1 MELFIS
7 VLLIVAAY
15 LIGSVP
21 WGVLLGRL
29 FRGVDVRSHG
39 SGSTGAT
46 NALRVLGWKFSVAV
60 FALDFAKG
68 LIPVILGRVI
78 GLDVWVVAVVGV
90 AAVVGHCWSPFIG
103 FKGGKG
109 MATSGGAAIGMFPF
123 LLVIIGVMAGI
134 VALTRYVSLASLAA
148 ATVGPLLVLTAATYG
163 DVPWPWVLATATMG
177 LLIVGKHRGNIER
190 LLAGT
195 ERRFGDRAV

>member
-1 MELFIS
+1 MELVIS
-7 VLLIVAAY
+7 VLLIAAAY

-21 WGVLLGRL
+21 WGVLLGRV
-29 FRGVDVRSHG
+29 FKGVDVRSHG
-39 SGSTGAT
+39 SGATGAT

-60 FALDFAKG
+60 FTLDFAKG
-68 LIPVILGRVI
+68 LLPVILGRVI
-78 GLDVWVVAVVGV
+78 GLDVWVVAIVGV

-195 ERRFGDRAV
+195 ERRFGDRAM

>member
-1 MELFIS
+1 MELISS
-7 VLLIVAAY
+7 VLLIAAAY

-68 LIPVILGRVI
+68 LMPVIFGRVI

-195 ERRFGDRAV
+195 ERRFGDRAM